1 MDEILDSIAKT
12 ARVTAIHPGYG
23 FLSEN
28 AAFAEKV
35 IDKGLTWIG
44 PPPNAMRS
52 MGSKAQAKDIMQR
65 AGVPITPG
73 YFNYTENNNDN
84 CNANA
89 EELLHHARIIGFPVL
104 IKAVMGGGGK
114 GMRLVWKEEEFHFA
128 LQACQRESLS
138 AFGDGRVLLEKY
150 LVHPRHVEVQIL
162 ADSHGNVVYL
172 HERDCSL
179 QRRHQKI
186 IEEAPASDLSSA
198 LRTQL
203 GQYAVQA
210 AQAVGY
216 VGAGTVEFLIDTQT
230 QQQQSSDPL
239 FYFCEM
245 NTRLQVEHPI
255 TELITGDLDLVEWQ
269 IRVAHG
275 EKLGF
280 QQDDIPCIG
289 HAFEARIYAEQPH
302 NHFLP
307 ATGTVWHHR
316 PPVPSNVGVVDGIRV
331 DTGLKTTSTSPEH
344 THDEISVYY
353 DPMIS
358 KLIVHDVDRTGAL
371 QKLVRALQQYQI
383 AGVANNIDF
392 LIACANHPV
401 FAQAGKI
408 HTGFLEQ
415 HPIQPLLSTTNHSI
429 PSRMAQCIGA
439 FAIALYMEHR
449 IVPEGT
455 TTTHASSHHRPKKA
469 PWSSHWGSW
478 RLGGEAA
485 RPQRHFQLTTTTT
498 TTTTTTSRHHHHRT
512 DDSSSTSIITCISN
526 RDGSFDILPIVSI
539 ASNDDSSSSS
549 TVHVDGTLRSNGDMQ
564 VVWNRSQR
572 MQFTTRLHEDLR
584 HGILSVRM
592 WPKLGIMDTLD
603 RDDDVHDD
611 NDNTSA
617 VAAAPVCW
625 ELDIIHPLHC
635 GSSAGG
641 ADDAMN
647 GVPGGGTLRSPMP
660 GKIRRVHYSVG
671 DSVVLGDV
679 ILVLEAMKMEHPCKA
694 PCAGILTEIRYQP
707 GDIVEEGAILCIV
720 DADTSAP
727 ESLPPS

>member
-1 MDEILDSIAKT
+1 MDEIINRIAKT
-12 ARVTAIHPGYG
+12 ANVTAIHPGYG

-44 PPPNAMRS
+44 PPPSAMRS

-73 YFNYTENNNDN
+73 YYKYNTDGQQDDMNKNDD
-84 CNANA
+84 AD
-89 EELLHHARIIGFPVL
+89 ELLHHAREIGFPVL

-114 GMRLVWKEEEFHFA
+114 GMRLVWKESEFRSA
-128 LQACQRESLS
+128 LEACQRESLN

-162 ADSHGNVVYL
+162 ADTHGNVVYL

-186 IEEAPASDLSSA
+186 IEEAPASDLSTS

-230 QQQQSSDPL
+230 QQQQPSSSSSDPS

-255 TELITGDLDLVEWQ
+255 TELITGNLDLVEWQ

-275 EKLGF
+275 EQLGF
-280 QQDDIPCIG
+280 QQEDIPCIG

-307 ATGTVWHHR
+307 STGTVWHHR

-331 DTGLKTTSTSPEH
+331 DTGLKTTTHNSPER
-344 THDEISVYY
+344 HDEISVYY

-358 KLIVHDVDRTGAL
+358 KLIVHDVDRATAL
-371 QKLVRALQQYQI
+371 KKLIRALKQYQI
-383 AGVANNIDF
+383 AGVTNNIDF
-392 LIACANHPV
+392 LIACASHPV

-415 HPIQPLLSTTNHSI
+415 YPIQAPVSSSTEHSI
-429 PSRMAQCIGA
+429 PSRMAQCIGT
-439 FAIALYMEHR
+439 FALALYLEHR
-449 IVPEGT
+449 IVPENN
-455 TTTHASSHHRPKKA
+455 TTHSKKS
-469 PWSSHWGSW
+469 PWPSFWGSW
-478 RLGGEAA
+478 RLGGDAA
-485 RPQRHFQLTTTTT
+485 RPQRHFQLP
-498 TTTTTTSRHHHHRT
+498 TTTTSHQHNQPNGT
-512 DDSSSTSIITCISN
+512 GKSIITCISN
-526 RDGSFDILPIVSI
+526 RDGSFDILPIVVSE
-539 ASNDDSSSSS
+539 ANDSSS
-549 TVHVDGTLRSNGDMQ
+549 TTEAVHVEGTLRSNGDME
-564 VVWNRSQR
+564 VVWNRTQR

-592 WPKLGIMDTLD
+592 WPNLGMMESLD
-603 RDDDVHDD
+603 RDDDNNNPNV
-611 NDNTSA
+611 
-617 VAAAPVCW
+617 AAPVCW
-625 ELDIIHPLHC
+625 ELDVVHPLD
-635 GSSAGG
+635 GRTIGG
-641 ADDAMN
+641 GGPDAMMS
-647 GVPGGGTLRSPMP
+647 GTPGGGTLRSPMP
-660 GKIRRVHYSVG
+660 GKVRRVHYSVG
-671 DSVVLGDV
+671 DSVGLGDV

-720 DADTSAP
+720 DAE
-727 ESLPPS
+727 ESSSESQPSV